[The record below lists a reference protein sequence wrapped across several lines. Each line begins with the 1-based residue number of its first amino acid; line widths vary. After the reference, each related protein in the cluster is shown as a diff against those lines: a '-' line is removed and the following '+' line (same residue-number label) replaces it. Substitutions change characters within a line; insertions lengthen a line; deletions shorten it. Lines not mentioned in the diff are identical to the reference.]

1 MAQQT
6 KIVTTPP
13 KCVAFTIGNGSRTKK
28 RRRFVAST
36 GSLTAECGTQR
47 VQVWTVLCTRGR
59 YRIEGRPERNKE
71 ERKKETGAEKIM
83 IDLAGKGGR
92 SAQDD

>member
-1 MAQQT
+1 MVRAQI
-6 KIVTTPP
+6 KE
-13 KCVAFTIGNGSRTKK
+13 
-28 RRRFVAST
+28 
-36 GSLTAECGTQR
+36 TAPLCGFHWQFDSR
-47 VQVWTVLCTRGR
+47 VQSATGAGVDCACHHGQRRSLLCTRGR
-59 YRIEGRPERNKE
+59 YEIEGRPERNKE